1 MGLVVHM
8 LMVGFFKTQTLH
20 NDENWA
26 FGNNPGWDLQTRH
39 NFSETG
45 WEMVNTHWDIVPF
58 LANSEW

>member
-1 MGLVVHM
+1 MGLVVRM

-26 FGNNPGWDLQTRH
+26 FGNNPGWDPQTRH

-45 WEMVNTHWDIVPF
+45 
-58 LANSEW
+58 